1 VAAVRRLGPV
11 APEFGSWALSRACGG
26 VAALAVACLLAACGQ
41 HSAAATASKPAPSS
55 PRAHVVLRSFHSNAI
70 DDTEHYAVALP
81 AGYARS
87 GLRYPVIYALH
98 GLPGSATSYASMPIL
113 SWGQDASDAGR
124 PVIVVSPQ
132 GARPGDTDP
141 EWHDWGPG
149 RDWDTMV
156 ARELVAQVDD
166 HFRTIS
172 GRRGRAIIG
181 MSAGGYGAS
190 IIGVRHL
197 DVFAAIESWSGYFY
211 PTNRSGSARL
221 YLGSADADDAA
232 DVHTYI
238 NDVSHLTR
246 DGPTFFGFFVGDAD
260 PHFLEPN
267 EQLHRD
273 LLAAKV
279 PHWYAVYPGA
289 HTGSFW
295 AQHERE
301 WIGGAVDALRRAYR
315 RRSSG
320 PARR

>member
-1 VAAVRRLGPV
+1 V
-11 APEFGSWALSRACGG
+11 APELGSRALSRAGSG
-26 VAALAVACLLAACGQ
+26 VAALAVACLLSACGQ
-41 HSAAATASKPAPSS
+41 HAAAAPPASKPASRPSPSQS

-70 DDTEHYAVALP
+70 DGTEHYAVALP

-87 GLRYPVIYALH
+87 GLSYPVIYALH
-98 GLPGSATSYASMPIL
+98 GLPGGPTSYARMPIL

-141 EWHDWGPG
+141 EWHDWGAG
-149 RDWDTMV
+149 RNWDTMV
-156 ARELVAQVDD
+156 ARELVAQVDG

-181 MSAGGYGAS
+181 TSAGGYGAS

-238 NDVSHLTR
+238 KDASRLNR

-260 PHFLEPN
+260 PHFLRLN

-279 PHWYAVYPGA
+279 PHWYGVYPGA

-301 WIGGAVDALRRAYR
+301 WIGGAVDALTRAYR
-315 RRSSG
+315 
-320 PARR
+320 A